1 MKRTICAIL
10 LCASFATTTL
20 TVRSQTA
27 REATIQ
33 PETKAKI
40 VLQTRLSSKLSEVGD
55 PVTAVLDEP
64 IYVDNQL
71 VLPRGTEFHGR
82 VTQVKPAKRGQKEAS
97 LGLIFERVGMPWGD
111 EPVFVTVSAIDDWD
125 KDKKLKA
132 NDEGT
137 VKGGHDG
144 GKTADNVFKGGGI
157 GGAGAG
163 VLVLSGA
170 GGAAGAAALGGGL
183 LSGLFL
189 TKGSDV
195 QLSPGAIFR
204 VKFIK
209 PLTLPVSGQP
219 GPGARRQTTQDDPQ
233 DAKDPKAPPPFNR
246 PPDKN

>member
-1 MKRTICAIL
+1 MKSIFSAIL
-10 LCASFATTTL
+10 LCAAAVTPTSS
-20 TVRSQTA
+20 VRSQTA

-64 IYVDNQL
+64 IYVDNLL

-82 VTQVKPAKRGQKEAS
+82 VTSVKAAGKGQKQGS

-111 EPVFVTVSAIDDWD
+111 EPVFVTVSAVDDWD

-132 NDEGT
+132 NDEGA

-144 GKTADNVFKGGGI
+144 GRTTDNVFKGGGI

-170 GGAAGAAALGGGL
+170 SGAAGAAALGGGL

-189 TKGSDV
+189 TKGGEV
-195 QLSPGAIFR
+195 QLAPGAIFR
-204 VKFIK
+204 VKFVK
-209 PLTLPVSGQP
+209 PLTLPVQGAP
-219 GPGARRQTTQDDPQ
+219 GPGAQRQTSDDDQNEVKTSKPV
-233 DAKDPKAPPPFNR
+233 PPFNR
-246 PPDKN
+246 PPEIR